1 MVPVTYGKSTVRLF
15 DTTDRHWLVVGFIFI
30 LNSET
35 LHPLPAVNP
44 SL

>member
-1 MVPVTYGKSTVRLF
+1 MGSSRGWF
-15 DTTDRHWLVVGFIFI
+15 GIFVVVFVFIFD
-30 LNSET
+30 SES